1 MTLKK
6 NDIIKLK
13 ITGISS
19 DGVGIGRAENG
30 MAVFTPLTAI
40 GDTAA
45 VKIVKVSK
53 KLAFGRLEEI
63 FSPSPDRI
71 DTDCPVFNRCGGCS
85 MRHISYERELE
96 IKSNRVFEDIRR
108 IGKTDIPPQPI
119 LYSTPDR
126 YRNKAQFPVSVDGDV
141 GFFARRSHRIIP
153 CSDCLLQPEIFAKAA
168 HTVSRWIRE
177 NNISI
182 YDETEHSGLL
192 RHLYLRIAAATDEIM
207 VVLVING
214 NSLPFSKSLIER
226 LREALGNSLKSVQL
240 NINKSDTNVIL
251 GDKCVTLYGD
261 DRITDILCGIKVKIS
276 ALSFYQ
282 VNRTMAELL
291 YKKAACYAQPDGAEI
306 LDLYCGTGTIGLSM
320 ASRAK
325 SVIGVEIVESAVN
338 DAIENARINNIEN
351 SRFIC
356 GDAAQ
361 AAKRLKAEKNHP
373 DVVILDPPRKGC
385 SDELLNTVCND
396 FSPKRIVYISC
407 DPATLAR
414 DTVILSANGYNLAE
428 YTPADL
434 FPRTSHVETAAL
446 FVKAKQKQA
455 FGII

>member
-6 NDIIKLK
+6 NDIIKLE

-40 GDTAA
+40 GDIAS
-45 VKIVKVSK
+45 VRIVKVSK

-63 FSPSPDRI
+63 LSPSPNRI
-71 DTDCPVFNRCGGCS
+71 FTDCPVFNKCGGCS
-85 MRHISYERELE
+85 MRHILYEKELE
-96 IKSNRVFEDIRR
+96 IKSNRVYEDMRR

-119 LYSTPDR
+119 LYGAPDR
-126 YRNKAQFPVSVDGDV
+126 YRNKAQFPVSPDGGV

-168 HTVSRWIRE
+168 QTVSQWIRE

-182 YDETEHSGLL
+182 YDETKHSGLL
-192 RHLYLRIAAATDEIM
+192 RHLYLRVAAATGEVM
-207 VVLVING
+207 AVLVING
-214 NSLPFSKSLIER
+214 NSLPCSDVLVER
-226 LREALGNSLKSVQL
+226 LKETLGNSLKSVQL
-240 NINKSDTNVIL
+240 NINRADTNVIL
-251 GDKCVTLYGD
+251 GNKCVTLYGGEH
-261 DRITDILCGIKVKIS
+261 ITDILCGIKVNIS

-320 ASRAK
+320 AARAK
-325 SVIGVEIVESAVN
+325 SVIGVEIVEAAIN
-338 DAIENARINNIEN
+338 DARENAKINNIKN
-351 SRFIC
+351 ARFIC
-356 GDAAQ
+356 ADAAQ
-361 AAKRLKAEKNHP
+361 AAKRLKAEKIKP
-373 DVVILDPPRKGC
+373 DVVVLDPPRKGC
-385 SDELLNTVCND
+385 SDELLNTVCNG

-414 DTVILSANGYNLAE
+414 DTSVLSANGYTLRE

-446 FVKAKQKQA
+446 FIKSE
-455 FGII
+455 